1 MPRVKD
7 ITGDLGKLRGKK
19 VLPKGEAPPPP
30 RTVNPERRM
39 AFNPSSFFFWTVI
52 LAFVVLQFVFLAWLG

>member
-7 ITGDLGKLRGKK
+7 ITGDLGKLRKKK
-19 VLPKGEAPPPP
+19 VLPSGEAPALPHPS
-30 RTVNPERRM
+30 NLERKM

-52 LAFVVLQFVFLAWLG
+52 FCFIVLQFGFLFWLA